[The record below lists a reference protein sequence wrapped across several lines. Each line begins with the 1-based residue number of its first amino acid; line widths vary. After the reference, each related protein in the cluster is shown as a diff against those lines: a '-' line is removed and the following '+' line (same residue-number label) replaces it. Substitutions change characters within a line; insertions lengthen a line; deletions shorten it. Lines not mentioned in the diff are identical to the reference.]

1 VRKNVPD
8 RKASTTRPRAPIV
21 TSERVLSV
29 SLSNSPRIPMTYT
42 SMTRKKTVNKAHKIK
57 ENLEILLSALCMKIY
72 FTFFSSAEPVTARL
86 G

>member
-1 VRKNVPD
+1 
-8 RKASTTRPRAPIV
+8 
-21 TSERVLSV
+21 
-29 SLSNSPRIPMTYT
+29 
-42 SMTRKKTVNKAHKIK
+42 MTRKKTVNKAHKIK